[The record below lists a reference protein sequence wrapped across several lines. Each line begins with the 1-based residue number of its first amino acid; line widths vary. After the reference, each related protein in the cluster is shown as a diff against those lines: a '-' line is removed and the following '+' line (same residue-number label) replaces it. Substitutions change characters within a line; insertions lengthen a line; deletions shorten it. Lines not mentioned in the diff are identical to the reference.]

1 MYLLYDL
8 FDLSNVHRNA
18 VQLCDKLSQSW
29 TRRLYLV
36 RFTLIKGSLR
46 TYRKTFGGDFEYEMF
61 KCDMRDSF
69 WPSPLQT
76 HQQWPSERATLF
88 HWSMTKWWKL
98 VMYSKY
104 SFRKA
109 TGHLYI
115 RYQQKDL
122 ADCHAVLFE
131 SFITSYTGDGITSL
145 NREYQSLNL
154 KV

>member
-1 MYLLYDL
+1 MCAKVCHTIKLPMAGLIMQL
-8 FDLSNVHRNA
+8 RHRNA

-29 TRRLYLV
+29 MRRLYPV
-36 RFTLIKGSLR
+36 RFTLIKRESADMAE
-46 TYRKTFGGDFEYEMF
+46 KHSVEISSM
-61 KCDMRDSF
+61 KCLSVI
-69 WPSPLQT
+69 WETP
-76 HQQWPSERATLF
+76 QQRPSERATSF
-88 HWSMTKWWKL
+88 HWSMTKWWKQI
-98 VMYSKY
+98 MYSKY
-104 SFRKA
+104 SFRKE

-122 ADCHAVLFE
+122 TDCHAVLFE